1 MNPFSDYHIV
11 IIGTGVVGLS
21 IARSLANI
29 KIDSVLVI
37 EREETFGRGISS
49 RNSEVIHSGVYYP
62 PNSMKAKYCIRGREK
77 LYEYCK
83 RNNVW
88 HTQCGK
94 LIIGQE
100 NQFNELK
107 KLYENGLENG
117 VPEMKLLKKN
127 EIRKL
132 EPIISADSALFV
144 GCTGILSAHELMSSF
159 YNNSVKM
166 NHDYLFKTEVIDCDY
181 LNDMYTVH
189 LRNPQGETETVTSNW
204 VINSGGLQ
212 SDIIAE
218 MMNETVFPT
227 LTYSKGCYF
236 TLSSKWKNA
245 FNHLIYPLPDKSK
258 GSLGIHVSFDKDG
271 RIKLGPSAEWLN
283 EKIED
288 YIVNPYL
295 INSFFKEGKTYIN
308 ELELSDLT
316 PDYSGIRPKIGTPE
330 NPYSDFYIN
339 HEINK
344 GFPGFINLI
353 GIESPGL
360 TASIAIGEDVAKWI
374 KDE

>member
-1 MNPFSDYHIV
+1 
-11 IIGTGVVGLS
+11 
-21 IARSLANI
+21 
-29 KIDSVLVI
+29 
-37 EREETFGRGISS
+37 
-49 RNSEVIHSGVYYP
+49 
-62 PNSMKAKYCIRGREK
+62 
-77 LYEYCK
+77 
-83 RNNVW
+83 
-88 HTQCGK
+88 
-94 LIIGQE
+94 
-100 NQFNELK
+100 
-107 KLYENGLENG
+107 
-117 VPEMKLLKKN
+117 
-127 EIRKL
+127 
-132 EPIISADSALFV
+132 
-144 GCTGILSAHELMSSF
+144 
-159 YNNSVKM
+159 
-166 NHDYLFKTEVIDCDY
+166 
-181 LNDMYTVH
+181 MYTVH